1 MTEIVTTHGIGNPV
15 GAQRKLMTVEKL
27 TTNQAITKLMTI
39 YHIAAGILQHI
50 ALHRIID
57 ISPLLEIIVD
67 TNGQSVLVKQ
77 SSTDANGKRQLK
89 GIGHTVGS
97 GIRKGIHVVI
107 VGGNELRIST
117 ELMT

>member
-27 TTNQAITKLMTI
+27 TTDQAITKFMTI
-39 YHIAAGILQHI
+39 CYIAAGILQHI

-67 TNGQSVLVKQ
+67 TNGQTVLVKQ
-77 SSTDANGKRQLK
+77 CSTNANGKR
-89 GIGHTVGS
+89 
-97 GIRKGIHVVI
+97 
-107 VGGNELRIST
+107 
-117 ELMT
+117 